1 MAFLKS
7 ARSVET
13 VTEVGYHRCDRGL
26 YLQVAGGGTKSWLF
40 RYKSPVTAKQRE
52 MGLGSLNLVPLA
64 AARDIA
70 VECRR
75 QVLSGLDPLEERTRN
90 KRTRHLEQARSIT
103 FQEAAELCIA
113 SKTPEWKN
121 AKHAQQWTNTLTT
134 YAYPVFGTLS
144 VSDLDTDLVLK
155 AIEPIWISKAETAS
169 RVRQRIETV
178 WDWARARKYVEGENP
193 ARLRGHLDK
202 ILAKTAKVKRV
213 KHHAAVPYKQIATF
227 ITKLRDRKGSSA
239 LAMEFMILTAAR
251 TGEVRGAK
259 WQEIDLTTKV
269 WTIPAGRMKA
279 GKEHRVPLC
288 DRALQILNSMTSN
301 RNPDEFVF
309 PGWRAGTG
317 LSDGAM
323 LALLR
328 KMDVGPYTPH
338 GFRSTFRDWAAE
350 EAHQFS
356 NETVELALAH
366 TIKNKAEAAYRRG
379 DQLERRRELMTAW
392 NDYTDQHSQFK
403 EEEYER

>member
-13 VTEVGYHRCDRGL
+13 ATEIGYHRCDRGL
-26 YLQVAGGGTKSWLF
+26 YLQVAGSGTKSWLF

-52 MGLGSLNLVPLA
+52 MGLGSLNLVSLS

-75 QVLSGLDPLEERTRN
+75 QVLSGLDPLEERGRV
-90 KRTRHLEQARSIT
+90 KRVRRLEQARSIT
-103 FQEAAELCIA
+103 FQEAAEQCIA
-113 SKTPEWKN
+113 SKKPEWKN
-121 AKHAQQWTNTLTT
+121 AKHAQQWSNTLNA

-155 AIEPIWISKAETAS
+155 AIEPIWVSKAETAS

-202 ILAKTAKVKRV
+202 LLAKTAKIKKV
-213 KHHAAVPYKQIATF
+213 KHHPAVPYQNINTF
-227 ITKLRDRKGSSA
+227 ISSLRKRSGSSA
-239 LAMEFMILTAAR
+239 LALEFMILTASR
-251 TGEVRGAK
+251 TGEVIGAK
-259 WQEIDLTTKV
+259 WSEINLSEKT
-269 WTIPAGRMKA
+269 WTIPAERMKA

-288 DRALQILNSMTSN
+288 NRALQILGNIKSN

-309 PGWRAGTG
+309 PGWKSRLG
-317 LSDGAM
+317 LSNGAM
-323 LALLR
+323 LALMK
-328 KMDVGPYTPH
+328 KMKCGHYTPH

-350 EAHQFS
+350 EAHTFA
-356 NETVELALAH
+356 NETIELALAH

-379 DQLERRRELMTAW
+379 DQLERRRELMANW
-392 NDYTDQHSQFK
+392 NDYTDQYSQSK
-403 EEEYER
+403 EEEDER

>member
-13 VTEVGYHRCDRGL
+13 VTEIGYHRCDRGL
-26 YLQVAGGGTKSWLF
+26 YLQVAGSGTKSWLF

-64 AARDIA
+64 AARNIA

-75 QVLSGLDPLEERTRN
+75 QVLSGLDPLEERGRV
-90 KRTRHLEQARSIT
+90 KRVRQLEQARSIT
-103 FQEAAELCIA
+103 FQEAAEKCIA
-113 SKTPEWKN
+113 SKKPEWKN
-121 AKHAQQWTNTLTT
+121 AKHAQQWANSLTT

-144 VSDLDTDLVLK
+144 ISDLDTDLVLK

-213 KHHAAVPYKQIATF
+213 KHHAAIPYKQIATF
-227 ITKLRDRKGSSA
+227 IKKLRGRKGSSA
-239 LAMEFMILTAAR
+239 SAMEFMILTAAR
-251 TGEVRGAK
+251 TGEVRGAR
-259 WQEIDLTTKV
+259 WQEIDLTIKV
-269 WTIPAGRMKA
+269 WTIPADRMKA

-288 DRALQILNSMTSN
+288 DRALQILNIMKSN

-309 PGWRAGTG
+309 PGWKAGTG
-317 LSDGAM
+317 LGDGAM

-328 KMDVGPYTPH
+328 KMEVGPYTPH

-366 TIKNKAEAAYRRG
+366 TIRNKAEAAYRRG
-379 DQLERRRELMTAW
+379 DQLERRRELMAAW
-392 NDYTDQHSQFK
+392 SEHI
-403 EEEYER
+403 E

>member
-13 VTEVGYHRCDRGL
+13 VTEPGYHRCDRGL
-26 YLQVAGGGTKSWLF
+26 YLQVARSGTKSWLF

-52 MGLGSLNLVPLA
+52 MGLGSLNLISLA
-64 AARDIA
+64 TARDMTL
-70 VECRR
+70 ECRR
-75 QVLSGLDPLEERTRN
+75 QILSGLDPLEERARS
-90 KRTRHLEQARSIT
+90 KRARQLAQARSIT
-103 FQEAAELCIA
+103 FQQAAEHCIA

-121 AKHAQQWTNTLTT
+121 AKHAQQWTNSLTA

-144 VSDLDTDLVLK
+144 ISDLDTDLVLK

-213 KHHAAVPYKQIATF
+213 KHHAAVPYKQIGPL
-227 ITKLRDRKGSSA
+227 IKKLRGRKGSSA
-239 LAMEFMILTAAR
+239 LALEFMILTAAR
-251 TGEVRGAK
+251 TGEVRGAR
-259 WQEIDLTTKV
+259 WQEIDLSTKV
-269 WTIPAGRMKA
+269 WIIPADRMKA
-279 GKEHRVPLC
+279 SKEHRVPLC
-288 DRALQILNSMTSN
+288 DRAVEILNSIKSN
-301 RNPDEFVF
+301 RNPDGYVF
-309 PGWRAGTG
+309 PGWKAETG

-323 LALLR
+323 LTLLR

-350 EAHQFS
+350 EAHEFS

-379 DQLERRRELMTAW
+379 DQLERRRALMLAW
-392 NDYTDQHSQFK
+392 S
-403 EEEYER
+403 EYID

>member
-13 VTEVGYHRCDRGL
+13 VTEIGYHRCDRGL
-26 YLQVAGGGTKSWLF
+26 YLQVAGSGTKSWLF

-64 AARDIA
+64 AARNIA

-75 QVLSGLDPLEERTRN
+75 QVLSGLDPLEERGRV
-90 KRTRHLEQARSIT
+90 KRVRLLEQARSIT
-103 FQEAAELCIA
+103 FQGAAEQCIA
-113 SKTPEWKN
+113 SKKPEWKN
-121 AKHAQQWTNTLTT
+121 AKHAQQWANSLTT

-213 KHHAAVPYKQIATF
+213 KHHAAIPYKQIATF
-227 ITKLRDRKGSSA
+227 IKKLRGRKGSSA
-239 LAMEFMILTAAR
+239 SAMEFMILTAAR
-251 TGEVRGAK
+251 TGEVRGAR
-259 WQEIDLTTKV
+259 WQEIDLTIKV
-269 WTIPAGRMKA
+269 WTIPADRMKA

-288 DRALQILNSMTSN
+288 DRALQILNSMKSN

-309 PGWRAGTG
+309 PGWKAGTG

-328 KMDVGPYTPH
+328 KMEVGPYTPH

-366 TIKNKAEAAYRRG
+366 TIRNKAEAAYRRG
-379 DQLERRRELMTAW
+379 DQLERRRELMAAW
-392 NDYTDQHSQFK
+392 SEHI
-403 EEEYER
+403 E

>member
-13 VTEVGYHRCDRGL
+13 VTEIGYHRCDRGL
-26 YLQVAGGGTKSWLF
+26 YLQVAGSGTKSWLF

-64 AARDIA
+64 AARNIA

-75 QVLSGLDPLEERTRN
+75 QVLSGLDPLEERGRV
-90 KRTRHLEQARSIT
+90 KRVRQLEQARSIT
-103 FQEAAELCIA
+103 FQEAAEKCIA
-113 SKTPEWKN
+113 SKKPEWKN
-121 AKHAQQWTNTLTT
+121 AKHAQQWSNTLNA
-134 YAYPVFGTLS
+134 YAYPVFGDLS
-144 VSDLDTDLVLK
+144 ISDLDTDLVLK

-213 KHHAAVPYKQIATF
+213 KHHAAIPYKQIAMF
-227 ITKLRDRKGSSA
+227 IKKLRGRKGSSA
-239 LAMEFMILTAAR
+239 SAMEFMILTAAR
-251 TGEVRGAK
+251 TGEVRGAR
-259 WQEIDLTTKV
+259 WQEIDLTIKV
-269 WTIPAGRMKA
+269 WTIPADRMKA

-288 DRALQILNSMTSN
+288 DRALQILNIMKSN

-309 PGWRAGTG
+309 PGWKAGTG

-328 KMDVGPYTPH
+328 KMEVGPYTPH

-356 NETVELALAH
+356 NETIELALAH

-379 DQLERRRELMTAW
+379 DQLERRRELMQTWGA
-392 NDYTDQHSQFK
+392 FIEK
-403 EEEYER
+403 

>member
-13 VTEVGYHRCDRGL
+13 VTEPGYHRCDRGL
-26 YLQVAGGGTKSWLF
+26 YLQVARSGTKSWLF

-52 MGLGSLNLVPLA
+52 MGLGSLNLISLA
-64 AARDIA
+64 TARDMTL
-70 VECRR
+70 ECRR
-75 QVLSGLDPLEERTRN
+75 QVLSGLDPLEERARS
-90 KRTRHLEQARSIT
+90 KRARQLAQARSIT
-103 FQEAAELCIA
+103 FQQAAEHCIA

-121 AKHAQQWTNTLTT
+121 AKHAQQWTNSLTA

-144 VSDLDTDLVLK
+144 ISDLDTDLVLK

-213 KHHAAVPYKQIATF
+213 KHHAAVPYKQIGPL
-227 ITKLRDRKGSSA
+227 IKKLRGRKGSSA
-239 LAMEFMILTAAR
+239 LALEFMILTAAR
-251 TGEVRGAK
+251 TGEVRGAR
-259 WQEIDLTTKV
+259 WQEIDLSTKV
-269 WTIPAGRMKA
+269 WIIPADRMKA
-279 GKEHRVPLC
+279 SKEHRVPLC
-288 DRALQILNSMTSN
+288 DRAVEILNSIKSN
-301 RNPDEFVF
+301 RNPDGYVF
-309 PGWRAGTG
+309 PGWKAETG

-323 LALLR
+323 LTLLR

-350 EAHQFS
+350 EAHEFS

-379 DQLERRRELMTAW
+379 DQLERRRALMLAW
-392 NDYTDQHSQFK
+392 NNFI
-403 EEEYER
+403 EVN

>member
-7 ARSVET
+7 ARGVET
-13 VTEVGYHRCDRGL
+13 VTDVGYHRCDPGL
-26 YLQVAGGGTKSWLF
+26 YLQVASGGTKSWLF

-52 MGLGSLNLVPLA
+52 MGLGALSLVSLA
-64 AARDIA
+64 VARDMA
-70 VECRR
+70 LECRR
-75 QVLSGLDPLEERTRN
+75 QVLSGLDPLEEREKV
-90 KRTRHLEQARSIT
+90 KRARQLEQARSIT
-103 FQEAAELCIA
+103 FQEAAEQCIA
-113 SKTPEWKN
+113 SKKPEWKN
-121 AKHAQQWTNTLTT
+121 AKHAQQWANSLTT
-134 YAYPVFGTLS
+134 YAYPVFGNLS

-178 WDWARARKYVEGENP
+178 WYWARARKYVEGENP

-213 KHHAAVPYKQIATF
+213 KHHAAVPYKQRATF
-227 ITKLRDRKGSSA
+227 ITKLRGRKGSSA

-251 TGEVRGAK
+251 TGEVRGAR

-269 WTIPAGRMKA
+269 WVIAADRMKA
-279 GKEHRVPLC
+279 GREHRVPLC
-288 DRALQILNSMTSN
+288 NRAMEILNSMKSN
-301 RNPDEFVF
+301 RNPDDFVF
-309 PGWRAGTG
+309 SGWKAGTG

-379 DQLERRRELMTAW
+379 DQLERRRDLMADW
-392 NDYTDQHSQFK
+392 S
-403 EEEYER
+403 EYIG

>member
-13 VTEVGYHRCDRGL
+13 ATEIGYHRCDRGL
-26 YLQVAGGGTKSWLF
+26 YLQVAGSGTKSWLF

-75 QVLSGLDPLEERTRN
+75 QVLSGLDPLEERARN
-90 KRTRHLEQARSIT
+90 KRARHLEQARSIT
-103 FQEAAELCIA
+103 FQQAAELCIA
-113 SKTPEWKN
+113 SKKPEWKN

-155 AIEPIWISKAETAS
+155 AIEPIWLSKAETAS

-213 KHHAAVPYKQIATF
+213 KHHAAVPYKQIANF
-227 ITKLRDRKGSSA
+227 MTKLRGRKGSSA

-251 TGEVRGAK
+251 TGEVRGAR
-259 WQEIDLTTKV
+259 WQEIDLTAKV
-269 WTIPAGRMKA
+269 WIIPADRMKA

-288 DRALQILNSMTSN
+288 DRALQILNSMKSN

-309 PGWRAGTG
+309 PGWKAGTG

-328 KMDVGPYTPH
+328 KMDVGRYTPH

-366 TIKNKAEAAYRRG
+366 TIRNKAEAAYRRG
-379 DQLERRRELMTAW
+379 DQLERRRELMATW
-392 NDYTDQHSQFK
+392 SDYTDQHSQSK
-403 EEEYER
+403 EEEDER

>member
-13 VTEVGYHRCDRGL
+13 VTEIGYHRCDRGL
-26 YLQVAGGGTKSWLF
+26 YLQVAGSGTKSWLF
-40 RYKSPVTAKQRE
+40 RYKSPVTGKQRE
-52 MGLGSLNLVPLA
+52 MGLGSLNLVSLA
-64 AARDIA
+64 SARDIA

-75 QVLSGLDPLEERTRN
+75 QVLSGLDPLEERGRV
-90 KRTRHLEQARSIT
+90 KRVRLLEQARSIT
-103 FQEAAELCIA
+103 FQGAAEQCIA
-113 SKTPEWKN
+113 SKKPEWKN
-121 AKHAQQWTNTLTT
+121 AKHAQQWANSLTT

-178 WDWARARKYVEGENP
+178 WDWARARKYVEAENP

-227 ITKLRDRKGSSA
+227 ITQLRDRKGSSA

-251 TGEVRGAK
+251 TGEVRGAR

-269 WTIPAGRMKA
+269 WTIPADRMKA

-288 DRALQILNSMTSN
+288 DRAMQILNSMTSN
-301 RNPDEFVF
+301 LNPVEFVF
-309 PGWRAGTG
+309 PGWKAGTG

-323 LALLR
+323 LTLLR

-356 NETVELALAH
+356 NETIELALAH

-379 DQLERRRELMTAW
+379 DQLERRRALMAAW
-392 NDYTDQHSQFK
+392 SKYIG
-403 EEEYER
+403 

>member
-13 VTEVGYHRCDRGL
+13 VTEPGYHRCDRGL
-26 YLQVAGGGTKSWLF
+26 YLQVARSGTKSWLF

-52 MGLGSLNLVPLA
+52 MGLGSLNLISLA
-64 AARDIA
+64 TARNMTL
-70 VECRR
+70 ECRR
-75 QVLSGLDPLEERTRN
+75 QVLSGLDPLEERARS
-90 KRTRHLEQARSIT
+90 KRARQLAQARSIT
-103 FQEAAELCIA
+103 FQQAAQHCIA

-121 AKHAQQWTNTLTT
+121 AKHAQQWTNSLTA

-144 VSDLDTDLVLK
+144 ISDLDTDLVLK

-213 KHHAAVPYKQIATF
+213 KHHAAVPYKQIGPL
-227 ITKLRDRKGSSA
+227 IKKLRGRKGSSA
-239 LAMEFMILTAAR
+239 LALEFMILTAAR
-251 TGEVRGAK
+251 TGEVRGAR
-259 WQEIDLTTKV
+259 WQEIDLSTKV
-269 WTIPAGRMKA
+269 WIIPADRMKA
-279 GKEHRVPLC
+279 SKEHRVPLC
-288 DRALQILNSMTSN
+288 DRAVEILNSIKSN
-301 RNPDEFVF
+301 RNPDGYVF
-309 PGWRAGTG
+309 PGWKAETG

-323 LALLR
+323 LTLLR

-350 EAHQFS
+350 EAHEFS

-379 DQLERRRELMTAW
+379 DQLERRRALMLAW
-392 NDYTDQHSQFK
+392 S
-403 EEEYER
+403 EYID